1 MTATLILVIQLMA
14 STICTFD
21 NNCRFWD
28 TSLDVSKEDLTQATS
43 VTLFETPKEPFPT
56 ENRKPVDELLVCQ
69 VQVTHFIPS
78 KNTLYL
84 NVFLCV

>member
-21 NNCRFWD
+21 NNYRFWD

-69 VQVTHFIPS
+69 VQVTLTSYHQSIHCTS
-78 KNTLYL
+78 MY
-84 NVFLCV
+84 LCV

>member
-21 NNCRFWD
+21 NNYRFWD

-69 VQVTHFIPS
+69 VQVTLTSYHHS
-78 KNTLYL
+78 THCTSMY
-84 NVFLCV
+84 LCV

>member
-14 STICTFD
+14 STIWTFD
-21 NNCRFWD
+21 NNYRFWD

-69 VQVTHFIPS
+69 VQVTLTSYHQRIHCTS
-78 KNTLYL
+78 KY
-84 NVFLCV
+84 LCV